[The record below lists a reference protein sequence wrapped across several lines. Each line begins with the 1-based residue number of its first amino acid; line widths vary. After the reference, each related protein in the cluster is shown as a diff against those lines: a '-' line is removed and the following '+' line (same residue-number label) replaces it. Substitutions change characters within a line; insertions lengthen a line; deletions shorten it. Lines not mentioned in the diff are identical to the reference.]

1 MCPAFKKLSGSC
13 PVSSMDNSSNLNCSS
28 SAVAS
33 GKIQSIILSCF
44 LVFFLDIYFCFSF
57 QFTSNKV
64 EDSVVSC
71 PRQII
76 WSLSFSSM
84 KWSINSNCF
93 NLIVTVS
100 S

>member
-44 LVFFLDIYFCFSF
+44 LVFFWT
-57 QFTSNKV
+57 FTCV
-64 EDSVVSC
+64 FH
-71 PRQII
+71 
-76 WSLSFSSM
+76 FSSLQI
-84 KWSINSNCF
+84 K
-93 NLIVTVS
+93 LKIVLCLVLVKLS
-100 S
+100 GRFPFLP